1 MHLNET
7 EKRMRD
13 GEHGDACELAMTIL
27 VELGELYGAER
38 MLEISQVHIDMTLYM
53 VDAGVAFAEKM
64 AGLGGRFAV
73 PTQLNPASID
83 LIRHERLRVPP
94 TLLEKSRRLENA
106 YLTMG
111 AMPTWTCAPY
121 QQGLTP
127 AFGEQIAWGESNAV
141 AFVNSVIGARTERY
155 ANLTDICAAI
165 AGRVPAL
172 GLHLDENRKAE
183 RLISLEG
190 LPENAF
196 NDARIFALL
205 GFVFGEMAGDRVA
218 ALAGMPTPVS
228 MDHLKSFSREPATA
242 SKPPFPGNEG
252 THRYGNKCHLYTAGK
267 VLRSAVVNTTPDQFL
282 GLCGPG
288 HGQHIGQATPAVR
301 GIGCRKGA
309 GFPVWKRIEHGVAD
323 DPGTAAGR
331 SGAGGHR
338 QYQNGAT
345 ACYRTGG
352 GQTCL
357 RQNISHREC
366 KRSRFRPSPNR
377 SFCSNRIPE
386 KRRDDQDCGFT
397 RQVVSVHKQANWVR
411 TRPWVRSEHLSDLLT
426 FLPLRERLSTASPLL
441 PGDRSKN
448 DSVTLA
454 AALMKRSGVCDAGVT
469 SAVRESCGSKFP
481 RQ

>member
-53 VDAGVAFAEKM
+53 VDAGVEFAEKM

-155 ANLTDICAAI
+155 ADLTDICAAI

-228 MDHLKSFSREPATA
+228 MDHLKSFSAAAA
-242 SKPPFPGNEG
+242 SSGAVGLFHILGVTPEAPDVRTCFKNGKP
-252 THRYGNKCHLYTAGK
+252 KQ
-267 VLRSAVVNTTPDQFL
+267 SAVITPGMIDAAASRLNQGACAVPDLITFGCPHYSVDEFKTLEKLLDSRRIKDGIECWVFTSRNTYAAIKASTL
-282 GLCGPG
+282 LEKIERCGVKVFTDGCALQYPG
-288 HGQHIGQATPAVR
+288 ENWD
-301 GIGCRKGA
+301 
-309 GFPVWKRIEHGVAD
+309 F
-323 DPGTAAGR
+323 
-331 SGAGGHR
+331 
-338 QYQNGAT
+338 
-345 ACYRTGG
+345 
-352 GQTCL
+352 TCAM
-357 RQNISHREC
+357 S
-366 KRSRFRPSPNR
+366 
-377 SFCSNRIPE
+377 
-386 KRRDDQDCGFT
+386 
-397 RQVVSVHKQANWVR
+397 
-411 TRPWVRSEHLSDLLT
+411 
-426 FLPLRERLSTASPLL
+426 
-441 PGDRSKN
+441 
-448 DSVTLA
+448 DSVKYANYCFSQTGLNVIF
-454 AALMKRSGVCDAGVT
+454 SGTRDCVET
-469 SAVRESCGSKFP
+469 AVSGERRNAPLWK
-481 RQ
+481 